1 MSTLRV
7 WGPALRALRS
17 GLAALRL
24 KAKSILSPQAK
35 RSLNGAHQVRGVL
48 LQFRLTWAERSSGRT

>member
-17 GLAALRL
+17 GLAALWLQAKNILRL
-24 KAKSILSPQAK
+24 K
-35 RSLNGAHQVRGVL
+35 RSAP
-48 LQFRLTWAERSSGRT
+48 